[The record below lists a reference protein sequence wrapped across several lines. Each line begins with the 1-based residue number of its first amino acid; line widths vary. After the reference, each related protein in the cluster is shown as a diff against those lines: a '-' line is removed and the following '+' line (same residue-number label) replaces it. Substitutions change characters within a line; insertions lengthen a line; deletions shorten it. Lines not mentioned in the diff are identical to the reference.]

1 MLGPEIALEPSIF
14 DRFIVSGTCHV
25 LWIISQTCSE
35 TGWLPENGNATFIPQ
50 VYLDILVL
58 IPALRA
64 HDKTLDDGPSISS

>member
-14 DRFIVSGTCHV
+14 DRFTVSGTCHV

-35 TGWLPENGNATFIPQ
+35 TGWLPQNVTFIPQ
-50 VYLDILVL
+50 VYLEILVL
-58 IPALRA
+58 IPAHRA